1 MASTTTTLITMP
13 SELLLHIMRY
23 LPAADDFVQ
32 FRSTCKQFSALVD
45 EHVPVLV
52 PPIMNRHYQ
61 RLREQIRLVDYAGL
75 DLHTALQ
82 RHTAWT
88 LAIQRPLFSEDV
100 MSWFAKRYDRAN
112 PDLLYSIE
120 DLVMLAWLI
129 QPPGKA
135 YVEEVFDGFMDLNDL
150 NDTIPSIP
158 EWDALGIFHADT
170 HQSMWPAGMEFVPR
184 DEEYCRWA
192 WELCDYLD
200 RVSTFN
206 AATLGLPE
214 LKAGD
219 ELKYR
224 IREFRVHNVL
234 RDMGDSELEAKGLLF
249 KARVLELVDV
259 EPTL

>member
-32 FRSTCKQFSALVD
+32 IRCTCKRFSALVD
-45 EHVPVLV
+45 EHVPVLM
-52 PPIMNRHYQ
+52 PPIMNSHYQ
-61 RLREQIRLVDYAGL
+61 RLHEQIRLVDFTGL
-75 DLHTALQ
+75 DLYTALL
-82 RHTAWT
+82 RHTAWM
-88 LAIQRPLFSEDV
+88 LAIHRPLFSEDV
-100 MSWFAKRYDRAN
+100 TSWFAKRYDRAN

-135 YVEEVFDGFMDLNDL
+135 YVEEVFDGFMDLDDL
-150 NDTIPSIP
+150 SDTIPSIP
-158 EWDALGIFHADT
+158 EMDALGLFHTDT
-170 HQSMWPAGMEFVPR
+170 FQPMWPADVEFMPR
-184 DEEYCRWA
+184 DKEYCRWA

-200 RVSTFN
+200 RVSVFD
-206 AATLGLPE
+206 AARLGLPE
-214 LKAGD
+214 LKVGD
-219 ELKYR
+219 EMKYR
-224 IREFRVHNVL
+224 IRELKVHNVV
-234 RDMGDSELEAKGLLF
+234 RDIEDSEFEARGLLF